1 MTHLGLKKP
10 IFLYVMTS
18 FLKIAKSVHDVDS
31 DLAYIEITYERYMKG
46 KGYSTFTD
54 YMNATP
60 LGDWTI
66 IQSDKQ
72 SIQYEKFLDT
82 MVSKTLEV
90 RQRMAELVLENILA
104 YEQSDRIYIRI
115 AHATKILDPTFQ
127 PPRINMESAWHMEFI
142 KKFCKK
148 YIPNAIQACTNKS
161 RLEYFFNI
169 LRILELEQ

>member
-1 MTHLGLKKP
+1 
-10 IFLYVMTS
+10 MTS